1 MSKYREF
8 FMDDLAVNNEPY
20 LKSIVKMIGLSIL
33 FIIAFILSNLTVYN
47 SFYAILS
54 LFVLVMA
61 ILFTL
66 NSSFNLLNFKSFN
79 RREITYLVLGLL
91 LIFVIN
97 QLFTYFFPTPNAN
110 TKEIGEAFSGVPF
123 WASVISIAIIP
134 SFVEEIISRGFI
146 LRVIFRNHLFI
157 GMIVST
163 LVFVILHDGQNFVG
177 FLPYIYSGFILSLI
191 YLKTKR
197 LEVVIV
203 IHFLNNIVA
212 TFSIL
217 H

>member
-8 FMDDLAVNNEPY
+8 FLDDLAVNNDPY

-47 SFYAILS
+47 SLYAILS

-79 RREITYLVLGLL
+79 IREITYLVLGLL

-110 TKEIGEAFSGVPF
+110 TKEIEKTFSGVPF

-163 LVFVILHDGQNFVG
+163 LVFVVLHDGQNFVG

-197 LEVVIV
+197 LEVVIL

>member
-8 FMDDLAVNNEPY
+8 FLDDLAVNNDPY

-47 SFYAILS
+47 SLYAILS

-79 RREITYLVLGLL
+79 IREITYLVLGLL

-110 TKEIGEAFSGVPF
+110 TKEIEKTFSGVPF

-163 LVFVILHDGQNFVG
+163 LVFVVLHDGQNFVG
-177 FLPYIYSGFILSLI
+177 FLPYIYSGFILS
-191 YLKTKR
+191 
-197 LEVVIV
+197 
-203 IHFLNNIVA
+203 
-212 TFSIL
+212 
-217 H
+217 